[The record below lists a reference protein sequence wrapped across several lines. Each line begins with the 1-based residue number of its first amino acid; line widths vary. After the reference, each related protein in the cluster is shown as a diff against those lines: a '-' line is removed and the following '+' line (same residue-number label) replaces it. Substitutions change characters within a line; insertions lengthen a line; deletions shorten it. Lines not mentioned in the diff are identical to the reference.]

1 MTTKTCVLQDQ
12 QSIEILVGNCK
23 LNAFLNIPRD
33 AKGIVIFALRSGRG
47 RFRSRNQYLASVL
60 HHAGIATLLVDLLEE
75 READDS
81 AKVFDI
87 DLLAERLEQA
97 AVWIWEH
104 EQTRDLRLGYF
115 GASTGAAAAF
125 VAAARQ
131 GKGVGAVVSRG
142 GRPDLAEDALPQVQA
157 ATLLIVGGHDE
168 PVIELNR
175 RALARLRCEKQL
187 TIVPGATHLFTEPG
201 ALERV
206 AYLASQWFQWHLAA
220 EASPDVGGDWVAR

>member
-75 READDS
+75 REAEADDS

-131 GKGVGAVVSRG
+131 GKGIGAVVSRG

-157 ATLLIVGGHDE
+157 PTLLIVGGHDE

-206 AYLASQWFQWHLAA
+206 AYLASQWFQLHLAA
-220 EASPDVGGDWVAR
+220 DKSPDVGGE